1 MANPIGRPSDYNPE
15 IAKLICER
23 IATHDCGIQKLVD
36 MYDDMPMKSTIRLWK
51 LKHTDFSS
59 QYADAKRQQVENLA
73 EDIIDICDNSAQDY
87 YTEDGKEHFNSEHV
101 QRARLRVDTRKWL
114 ASKLAPKIYGDRKVE
129 EQHNPQETL
138 FKIQTLVAD
147 LNKTNVSDI

>member
-1 MANPIGRPSDYNPE
+1 MSAGRPSTYSPE
-15 IAKLICER
+15 MAKLICER

-51 LKHTDFSS
+51 LKHIEFSS

-73 EDIIDICDNSAQDY
+73 EDIIDICDNSSEDY
-87 YTEDGKEHFNSEHV
+87 YIDENGKEQFNSEHV
-101 QRARLRVDTRKWL
+101 QRARLRVDTRKWM
-114 ASKLAPKIYGDRKVE
+114 AAKLAPKIYGDRKVE
-129 EQHNPQETL
+129 EQQNPQETL
-138 FKIQTLVAD
+138 SKIQALVAD